1 MKHVTLRIDD
11 KVSELI
17 DALSHGAGMTR
28 SAWINRA
35 IMDALG
41 SRMDEVRDTP
51 EGEGLATD
59 RISVRIPKTEI
70 ATIESVAKKA
80 GLSRHEWLKRT
91 IRWQLWTRGGSL
103 RLVPSSNRQLQQ
115 IAKQIRA
122 LGYSLNQA
130 VKAMNVAAKPDA
142 PLEIVQTAQHVL
154 ALRDDIQDMLEG
166 VDRQVRH
173 ATMGEVSYWT
183 QRPSVQ
189 PSGEVQ

>member
-1 MKHVTLRIDD
+1 MTHVTLRIDD

-17 DALSHGAGMTR
+17 DALSRAAGMSR

-35 IMDALG
+35 ITDALG

-51 EGEGLATD
+51 EGEGMSTD
-59 RISVRIPKTEI
+59 RISVRIPKSEI
-70 ATIESVAKKA
+70 ATIESVARKA

-91 IRWQLWTRGGSL
+91 IRWQLWTRAGNL

-142 PLEIVQTAQHVL
+142 PLEIAQTAQHVL
-154 ALRDDIQDMLEG
+154 ALRDDIQALLEG
-166 VDRQVRH
+166 VDSQVRN
-173 ATMGEVSYWT
+173 AAMGEVAYWT

-189 PSGEVQ
+189 QAGEAQ

>member
-1 MKHVTLRIDD
+1 MTHVTLRIDD

-17 DALSHGAGMTR
+17 DALSRAAGMSR

-35 IMDALG
+35 ITDALG

-51 EGEGLATD
+51 EGEGMSTD
-59 RISVRIPKTEI
+59 RISVRIPKSEI
-70 ATIESVAKKA
+70 ATIESVARKA

-91 IRWQLWTRGGSL
+91 IRWQLWTRAGNL

-142 PLEIVQTAQHVL
+142 PLESAQTAQHVL
-154 ALRDDIQDMLEG
+154 ALRDDIQALLEG
-166 VDRQVRH
+166 VDSQVRH
-173 ATMGEVSYWT
+173 AAMGEVAYWT

-189 PSGEVQ
+189 QAGEAQ